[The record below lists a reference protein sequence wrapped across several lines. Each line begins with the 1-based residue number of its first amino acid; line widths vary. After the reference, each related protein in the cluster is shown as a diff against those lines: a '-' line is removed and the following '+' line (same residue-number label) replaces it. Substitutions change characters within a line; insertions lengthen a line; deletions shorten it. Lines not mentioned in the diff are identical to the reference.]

1 MMQSVRRGEFWVS
14 IINIREDYHKSGGC
28 AHYIFLL
35 KAHLEFAK
43 SSVSKSPKSIQAKMR
58 LRNHGKSALLLN
70 YIAQPAFEIYEKTL
84 GRIPVICASNHFLT
98 HKKDCPWYE
107 QVEE

>member
-1 MMQSVRRGEFWVS
+1 
-14 IINIREDYHKSGGC
+14 
-28 AHYIFLL
+28 
-35 KAHLEFAK
+35 
-43 SSVSKSPKSIQAKMR
+43 MR

-70 YIAQPAFEIYEKTL
+70 YIAQPAFEMYEKTL